1 MRTNV
6 YFCILITNPNFNTM
20 KKFILFAAL
29 LLATIAATAQ
39 RDYDSG
45 HKYGLFSNLDVGI
58 SGQYAHNFADKK
70 GNWGADLRV
79 TKRIGDHWRL
89 RGLVDV
95 NGFVNNGFDRYAK
108 GLVGISF
115 DALPFYT
122 FFDYGFNWNRSS
134 QSQFG
139 LAGDAGIGFNFN
151 IGRGLS
157 LYTEVGAD
165 RINNGEDWQSNGFV
179 KVGYSASLGITEAD
193 RVAIDIDHNMRS
205 TYGEI
210 KQENALLKSEAKK
223 KDEESAKLQDL
234 LERSTAALELA
245 TQRLNNCQDEAQ
257 KASENCQST
266 LPPIYFEYASAYL
279 TPIEEEKVAMIAEAI
294 NADNPI
300 NVYMIE
306 GYCSAN
312 GDPYRNQKLSEERAQ
327 TVFFALVQ
335 NGVESTRLF
344 IVGNGMTDKDAPL
357 DQKVIVRKAFQ

>member
-70 GNWGADLRV
+70 GNWGADLRM

-193 RVAIDIDHNMRS
+193 RVAIDIDRHVHS
-205 TYGEI
+205 EYGEL
-210 KQENALLKSEAKK
+210 KGENQILKSEAKK
-223 KDEESAKLQDL
+223 AAETNEQLQAT
-234 LERSTAALELA
+234 LERATALCESLEK
-245 TQRLNNCQDEAQ
+245 RLNDCTETTRQAVTANP
-257 KASENCQST
+257 

-294 NADNPI
+294 NADNPV
-300 NVYMIE
+300 NVYMLE

-335 NGVESTRLF
+335 NGVESTRLV

-357 DQKVIVRKAFQ
+357 DQKVIVRKAIQ